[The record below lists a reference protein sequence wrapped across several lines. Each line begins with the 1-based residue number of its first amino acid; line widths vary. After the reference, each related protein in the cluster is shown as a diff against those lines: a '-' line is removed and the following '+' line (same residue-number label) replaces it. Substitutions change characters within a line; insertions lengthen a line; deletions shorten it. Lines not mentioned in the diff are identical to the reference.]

1 MRNLM
6 EEINDTIQRLGKN
19 CNIYSKKYTYKL
31 QYFVLVY

>member
-19 CNIYSKKYTYKL
+19 YNIYSKTYIYKL